1 LFWLWGILGLELRAN
16 QPQRGIYPGN
26 RCNFSF
32 FCRGDTL
39 LRLDGGIPVK
49 MSDLRSLI
57 SISTKFAAATRIRVR
72 RLARVAASL
81 AFAIAAVLVPV
92 LVVRAQQMPPELYS
106 KLKWRLVGPFR
117 AGRVTAVTGIPHN
130 TAVYYIGTPGGGV
143 WKTVDG
149 GSVWTPIFDDAHV
162 ASIGD
167 VAVARTNAN
176 IVYVGTGEQT
186 PGNGMWKSIDAGATW
201 SHIGLDQTHFI
212 STVLVDPRNP
222 EIVLVGALG
231 DRTSGDQRGVF
242 RTIDGGKSWTRTL
255 YRDETSGVIDM
266 SYDPSAPSIVFA
278 AFTRRPGTPGAGG
291 GGAGRGGTPPAAQIE
306 IYKSVDAGI
315 SWSPLASTGLPA
327 SGLGRIGIVVA
338 PGTYGQ
344 RVYVLVNQGVFRS
357 DDSGATWQRATTDPR
372 IVSSGYFGKIFAN
385 PRNPDDIFIGQ
396 TSMYRSIDG
405 GHNWYAFNGAP
416 SGDDFHVIW
425 VNPENPQYMIQGVD
439 QGAIVSEDG
448 GKTWSTWYNQPT
460 GQLYHITT
468 DNEFP
473 YMVYGSQQDSG
484 TVGIPSR
491 GMNGEITDNDRISIG
506 GFEFSYIAVDPL
518 NPNLIYSNS
527 WYSSVVRFDRST
539 GQIGTVFI
547 KSDEY
552 REVQMAPLVYSPQDP
567 HTLYLGTQY
576 LLKTTDGG
584 MTWTKMSP
592 DLAPPPPPPPPPA
605 NANAPAGGAASG
617 GAVGGGRGGGRG
629 GAIFSLSPSTARGG
643 VIWAGMSNGHVQ
655 LTQDGGKN
663 WKDVS
668 TKDLPTA
675 PNGTPL
681 PAVVQII
688 DASHFDPN
696 TAYAALTFA
705 NNDGPLLYRTH
716 DAGATWQKIV
726 NGLPGDAITRF
737 IREDTVRKGLLY
749 AGTET
754 SVWVSFDDGDHW
766 QPLQL
771 NLPITSM
778 RDLIVHGNDLVL
790 CTYGRSI
797 YILDDISTL
806 RQAAADI
813 LSKDA
818 YLFRPSNAVRT
829 RWDVNQ
835 DTPFPLGTTAGP
847 NPPDGAIFDYFL
859 KNAATGDMSLDI
871 LDSKGNLVRHY
882 TSTPPP
888 APTLPANV
896 PDYWFGPPAVLSR
909 DLGATRFVWDLRY
922 SDPDVLPYSYYG
934 NILDYIEYTLADHA
948 IPYET
953 PRVQPQGPLAAP
965 GNYAVVLTVNGQKL
979 RQNLTVTM
987 DSRVKAT
994 QADLDEQLAWAQKST
1009 RGMSASN
1016 AAYWQLNSLIAAIE
1030 ERQKSAASDAGLV
1043 AALKAAGEQIL
1054 AVREGTRPPADAP
1067 PSTLPTPGIG
1077 PVNRDL
1083 SRAYAMIE
1091 SGDMRPSGTAKASV
1105 QQLCTALD
1113 KDLDGWRQWNAQSLP
1128 ALNAQLTAHQLAPL
1142 PAAANIPASPACG
1155 K

>member
-1 LFWLWGILGLELRAN
+1 MKMTHAQNTF
-16 QPQRGIYPGN
+16 
-26 RCNFSF
+26 
-32 FCRGDTL
+32 
-39 LRLDGGIPVK
+39 PV
-49 MSDLRSLI
+49 
-57 SISTKFAAATRIRVR
+57 STKLPARRQIRFASLARFAAAI
-72 RLARVAASL
+72 AL
-81 AFAIAAVLVPV
+81 AFAAVLLPA
-92 LVVRAQQMPPELYS
+92 LVVRAQQMPSELYS
-106 KLKWRLVGPFR
+106 KLKWRLIGPFR
-117 AGRVTAVTGIPHN
+117 AGRVTSVTGIPGN

-149 GSVWTPIFDDAHV
+149 GSVWTPIFDDARIPSV
-162 ASIGD
+162 GD

-186 PGNGMWKSIDAGATW
+186 PGNGMWKSMDAGATW
-201 SHIGLDQTHFI
+201 AHIGLDQTHFI
-212 STVLVDPRNP
+212 STVLIDPRNP
-222 EIVLVGALG
+222 DIVLVGALG

-242 RTIDGGKSWTRTL
+242 RTTNGGKSWSRTL
-255 YRDETSGVIDM
+255 YRNEESGVIDM

-291 GGAGRGGTPPAAQIE
+291 GGAGRGGAAPAPQIE
-306 IYKSVDAGI
+306 IYKSADGGI
-315 SWSPLASTGLPA
+315 NWQPLTSTGLPA
-327 SGLGRIGIVVA
+327 TGLGRIGIAVA
-338 PGTYGQ
+338 PGTNDQ
-344 RVYVLVNQGVFRS
+344 RVYTLVNQGVFRS

-372 IVSSGYFGKIFAN
+372 IISSGYFGKIFVN
-385 PRNPDDIFIGQ
+385 PRNPDDVFIGQ

-439 QGAIVSEDG
+439 QGAIISEDG
-448 GKTWSTWYNQPT
+448 GKTWSTWYNQAT

-527 WYSSVVRFDRST
+527 WYSSVVRFDRRT
-539 GQIGTVFI
+539 GQIATVFI

-592 DLAPPPPPPPPPA
+592 DLAPPTPPPAPA
-605 NANAPAGGAASG
+605 NANAPAAAQGG
-617 GAVGGGRGGGRG
+617 GGGRGGRG

-643 VIWAGMSNGHVQ
+643 VIWAGMSNGHIQ

-688 DASHFDPN
+688 DASHFDSN

-716 DAGATWQKIV
+716 DGGATWQKII

-737 IREDTVRKGLLY
+737 IREDTVRKGLLF

-754 SVWVSFDDGDHW
+754 SVWVSFDEGDHW

-806 RQAAADI
+806 RQAAADTM
-813 LSKDA
+813 SKDA
-818 YLFRPSNAVRT
+818 FLFRPSNAVRT

-847 NPPDGAIFDYFL
+847 NPPDGAIFDYSL
-859 KNAATGDMSLDI
+859 KNAASGNMSLDI
-871 LDSKGNLVRHY
+871 LDSKGNLVRHFS
-882 TSTPPP
+882 TTPPP
-888 APTLPANV
+888 APTMPANV
-896 PDYWFGPPAVLSR
+896 PDYWFAPPAVLSR
-909 DLGATRFVWDLRY
+909 DPGATRFVWDLHY

-934 NILDYIEYTLADHA
+934 NILDYVEYTLADHA

-953 PRVQPQGPLAAP
+953 PRVQPQGPFAVP
-965 GNYAVVLTVNGQKL
+965 GSYIAVLTVNGQKY

-987 DSRVKAT
+987 DPRVKAT

-1009 RGMSASN
+1009 RGMTASN
-1016 AAYWQLNSLIAAIE
+1016 GSYWQLSTLLAAIE
-1030 ERQKSAASDAGLV
+1030 DREKSAASDAGLT
-1043 AALKAAGEQIL
+1043 AALKAAAEQVL
-1054 AVREGTRPPADAP
+1054 AVRDGARPAPDAP
-1067 PSTLPTPGIG
+1067 PGTLPTPGVG

-1091 SGDMRPSGTAKASV
+1091 SGDMRPSETAKASV

-1113 KDLDGWRQWNAQSLP
+1113 KDLDAWRQWNAQSLP

-1142 PAAANIPASPACG
+1142 PSATNIPASPACG